1 MRRIFQAS
9 VVLVMFSVFL
19 FHGLLDAATSGTL
32 ATPPLQ
38 VVVVSGT
45 NYEMGVQYGEQ
56 AAGLIATMRD
66 EAWNIL
72 NNQVMNSAGTA
83 PLGHCV
89 MVQDI
94 KVWTYYLEK
103 YDPKL
108 KDWLLGISQGCQN
121 KGFNVSYADLV
132 AIMVYP
138 QEQWARPEMPYPAET
153 GVTPDCNGVASKSQK
168 LLAKG
173 RTNTQSNLCTS
184 FAATRNATQGGV
196 PMVSITGGA
205 TLDTPQYVIL
215 IAFPSEGEQFISLA
229 EAGRVAANFGA
240 NSQFGWTMPAAVT
253 APWSAC
259 PSSWGVTSEVY
270 FHYLQQYCKS
280 PQDAVTYLNE
290 TPKGGVTGLF
300 VFANKL
306 GNVFID
312 ECGSCGCVIRKPGDT
327 DENKDFVATTNNY
340 NSPAMEG
347 YNLGATYFPDTFF
360 RYATIFQELSTAQP
374 GTIGLDF
381 AKAAWLSDNWYYP
394 TCYTTAGWSPT
405 CYPTAGTAG
414 TWYTV
419 PVADNP
425 NDPNTCNVPGNLCE
439 GGEYQMI
446 SFPAQQTVYLE
457 FGDPQGTTTP
467 YYWPYSPEP
476 QPTGEYT
483 KWQLLGSINMVAG
496 AASADAMIML
506 ETAWNSYKHKAPAL
520 DSQTRQSLENLLIQ
534 ATQALLRGRTEEAYA
549 EQNPQKAQMALWG
562 AACTDFATAQLYS
575 QMVTTK
581 LNQH

>member
-1 MRRIFQAS
+1 MRRMFQAS

-19 FHGLLDAATSGTL
+19 FHGPLDAATSGTL

-56 AAGLIATMRD
+56 AAALISAMRD
-66 EAWNIL
+66 EAWNIMD
-72 NNQVMNSAGTA
+72 NQVVDPNTGL
-83 PLGHCV
+83 PLGHSV
-89 MVQDI
+89 MLKDI
-94 KVWTYYLEK
+94 QVWTYYLEK

-108 KDWLLGISQGCQN
+108 KDWLLGISQGC
-121 KGFNVSYADLV
+121 KYMGFNVSYADLV

-138 QEQWARPEMPYPAET
+138 QELWARPGMPYPAET
-153 GVTPDCNGVASKSQK
+153 GVTAFVPSKSKK

-173 RTNTQSNLCTS
+173 RTNTQPVSSCTS
-184 FAATRNATQGGV
+184 FAATGTATLRGV

-205 TLDTPQYVIL
+205 TLDTPQYLIL
-215 IAFPSEGEQFISLA
+215 IAFPSEGEQFISLTQ
-229 EAGRVAANFGA
+229 AGRVATNFGA

-280 PQDAVTYLNE
+280 PLDAVTYLNE

-300 VFANKL
+300 VFADKL
-306 GNVFID
+306 GDVFID
-312 ECGSCGCVIRKPGDT
+312 ECGSCGCVIRKPGDLG
-327 DENKDFVATTNNY
+327 EKGFVATTNNY
-340 NSPAMEG
+340 NSPAMVG
-347 YNLGATYFPDTFF
+347 YNLGAAYFPDTFI
-360 RYATIFQELSTAQP
+360 RYATIFKELSSAP
-374 GTIGLDF
+374 ARTIGLDF
-381 AKAAWLSDNWYYP
+381 AKGAWLSDSWYDA
-394 TCYTTAGWSPT
+394 TTN
-405 CYPTAGTAG
+405 

-419 PVADNP
+419 PVPDDP

-446 SFPAQQTVYLE
+446 SFPAQKTVYLE
-457 FGDPQGTTTP
+457 FGDPQGTTITN
-467 YYWPYSPEP
+467 YWPSNPKP
-476 QPTGEYT
+476 IGEYT
-483 KWQLLGSINMVAG
+483 KWQLLDSINMVAG
-496 AASADAMIML
+496 AASDDAMIML
-506 ETAWNSYKHKAPAL
+506 ETAWNSYKQNARAL

-534 ATQALLRGRTEEAYA
+534 ATQALLSGRTEEASA
-549 EQNPQKAQMALWG
+549 EQNPKKAQMALWG
-562 AACTDFATAQLYS
+562 AAFTDFATAQLYS